1 MTERKRKR
9 CRGNSL
15 VEFALSSTI
24 FILSFSGAF
33 QFGYGFY
40 RYNQL
45 QSAVAGGARYASLK
59 TYRTLRG
66 QLDVNANKTAV
77 ANVVV
82 YGTPTAAGNAA
93 PAIPGLSTGAVD
105 VTYTLSPAGIPTSVK
120 VSMQSMTIDAVF
132 KQFTLT
138 GKPHVTFPYMGR
150 YAPNEAEL

>member
-1 MTERKRKR
+1 MNPRKRQR

-15 VEFALSSTI
+15 IEFALSSTI

-45 QSAVAGGARYASLK
+45 QSAVANGARYASMK
-59 TYRTLRG
+59 TYRSLR
-66 QLDVNANKTAV
+66 QPDVDRNKAAV

-82 YGTPTAAGNAA
+82 YGTPS
-93 PAIPGLSTGAVD
+93 PAINATPVVPGLSTNLVD
-105 VTYTLSPAGIPTSVK
+105 VTYTLSSEGVPTQVK
-120 VSMQSMTIDAVF
+120 VGMNSIVIDAVF

-138 GKPHVTFPYMGR
+138 GKPHATFPFMGR
-150 YAPNEAEL
+150 YAPNETEP